1 MPTRSLYIE
10 AATRD
15 NTRRSYRAALRHYEE
30 EWGGLLPAT
39 ADSISRYLTDHAD
52 TLSVNTLK
60 QRLAALAKWH
70 NDQGFPDP
78 TKAPLVKTVLK
89 GIRRLHPSV
98 EKQAKPLQI
107 EQLEIVDGWL
117 RQQAEDSE
125 NDVVMQLRCIRDRA
139 LLLLG
144 FWRGFR
150 SDELCRL
157 RIEHLKL
164 TPGEGLTLFL
174 PTSKGDRD
182 NLGRTFRAPA
192 LRALCPVEAVNT
204 WLTLIG
210 RTEGPMFP
218 RIDRWGRLP
227 EVPMNPGSINKW
239 LRELLSKAGLP
250 ESEQYSSHSLRRGFA
265 GWANANQWDVKTLMQ
280 YVGWRDVQSALRYI
294 DGADPFAAFRSTTST
309 IGIFGGDL
317 EK

>member
-1 MPTRSLYIE
+1 MPSRAQYIE

-15 NTRRSYRAALRHYEE
+15 NTRRSYRAAIRHFEE

-39 ADSISRYLTDHAD
+39 SDSITRYLTEHAD

-89 GIRRLHPSV
+89 GIRRLHPAV
-98 EKQAKPLQI
+98 EKQAKPLQL
-107 EQLEIVDGWL
+107 EQLEAIDDWL
-117 RQQAEDSE
+117 RQQLTPTDTDTGAR
-125 NDVVMQLRCIRDRA
+125 LRVARDRA
-139 LLLLG
+139 LVLLG

-157 RIEHLKL
+157 RIEHV
-164 TPGEGLTLFL
+164 TVQCGEGLTLFL

-182 NLGRTFRAPA
+182 NRGCIYRAPA
-192 LRALCPVEAVNT
+192 LHRLCPVEAVEA
-204 WLTLIG
+204 WLALDN
-210 RTEGPMFP
+210 RPNGPLFP
-218 RIDRWGRLP
+218 AIDRWGNLA
-227 EVPMNPGSINKW
+227 EAGMNPGSINKW
-239 LRELLSKAGLP
+239 LRQLLYKAGIEAPKL
-250 ESEQYSSHSLRRGFA
+250 YSSHSLRRGFA
-265 GWANANQWDVKTLMQ
+265 GWANANQWDVKSLMQ

-294 DGADPFAAFRSTTST
+294 DGPNDFAPFRA
-309 IGIFGGDL
+309 L
-317 EK
+317 K